1 MKLTKLLENEINQR
15 LDLMEAPEGA
25 DILKKSKGL
34 TKMYNALPAN
44 KKNKFIDFLQTMPDN
59 LFLEF
64 RKTCDGLTTAEISAF
79 AKKFKTVKSVEDLD
93 NQSYKAYQKLWDTYV
108 GQAIGK
114 GELYISFLVNNAI
127 VQGSTES
134 FDIGDGNN
142 HYEVKSLDILDA
154 KSGKFKAGN
163 IRPGAEGKVSRYAFT
178 KQLMDLFTICSSL
191 KNPEIKSGVLM
202 LGDTKAL
209 QKIVDIYESIPTEKG
224 EGAPLTQTPGDIP
237 KGILTKVYEAILQL
251 NKIKNLPLNKNVTTS
266 RISVKGSGA
275 DSADWIAPDDV
286 DDIVAVA
293 GKDKEATIKVGA
305 PITDESKDAK
315 ILLVDL
321 FNHPFIKSPKAFT
334 QGLAQIKLAFFGGK
348 AGLIYFS
355 NGVTYVSSDMSEFA
369 TIESSQDGYRFGLKS
384 KYQSYPYIQ
393 AQP

>member
-34 TKMYNALPAN
+34 TKMYNTLPAN
-44 KKNKFIDFLQTMPDN
+44 KKNKFIEFLQTMPAN

-64 RKTCDGLTTAEISAF
+64 RKTCDGLTAGEISTF
-79 AKKFKTVKSVEDLD
+79 AKKFKSVKSVENLN
-93 NQSYKAYQKLWDTYV
+93 NQSYKGYQKLWDTYV

-163 IRPGAEGKVSRYAFT
+163 IRPGAEGKVSRYPFT
-178 KQLMDLFTICSSL
+178 KQLMDLFTICSAL

-224 EGAPLTQTPGDIP
+224 EGASLTQTPGDIP
-237 KGILTKVYEAILQL
+237 KGILTKVYDAILKL
-251 NKIKNLPLNKNVTTS
+251 NKIKNLPLGKNVTTS

-275 DSADWIAPDDV
+275 DSAYWIAPDDV
-286 DDIVAVA
+286 DDIVAAA

-321 FNHPFIKSPKAFT
+321 FNHPFIKSPKSFT
-334 QGLAQIKLAFFGGK
+334 QGLGQIKLAFFGGK

-355 NGVTYVSSDMSEFA
+355 NGVTYVSADMSEFA

-384 KYQSYPYIQ
+384 KYNSYPYIQ
-393 AQP
+393 DQP